1 MRVTSLLL
9 LAAIAPLAAGCTHA
23 WPPEARGGM
32 AERLGD
38 TPADLAASAQATD
51 NALSAGSIGPAR
63 AAIIREQ
70 LTLAERERDAGLE
83 ADSDTNALAASL
95 ALGGADIT
103 SPSGR
108 RTCMKAPCF

>member
-38 TPADLAASAQATD
+38 TADVAA
-51 NALSAGSIGPAR
+51 
-63 AAIIREQ
+63 
-70 LTLAERERDAGLE
+70 
-83 ADSDTNALAASL
+83 
-95 ALGGADIT
+95 
-103 SPSGR
+103 
-108 RTCMKAPCF
+108 